1 MWAGLWLAWGGGEWE
16 VEGGESGKRGARG
29 GRGGQ
34 EGPGGRGGRVG
45 GGWCAFDG
53 SAPNVAEKENKAET
67 AGERRESGN
76 RWRKKAETAG
86 EKR

>member
-29 GRGGQ
+29 GRGG
-34 EGPGGRGGRVG
+34 RVG
-45 GGWCAFDG
+45 GGWRAFDG
-53 SAPNVAEKENKAET
+53 SKPNVAEKENKAET